1 MKNYRMNAVMAGLL
15 YFLGT
20 AFGIAS
26 AAVGGEVISSLV
38 TTNPLSGPDLL
49 DLVAANSAQITGSSF
64 LILLMGISLVAMTV
78 FLYPIFRKDSEE
90 LAMGMLLFRGAL
102 EGTYYFVS
110 TIGFLILVLLGN
122 EYVATGAD
130 STTLQSMGNVTYQL
144 QSLLGPVGTIM
155 FLIGATCLYISFYRT
170 RLIPRWLSVWGLIGV
185 VPYMAYA
192 LLHFFH
198 MDNGI
203 GFYLQMVLA
212 PQEIVM
218 AFWLVIK
225 GFSPDAIKK
234 LDGLNQPLLD
244 PLANKAT
251 DPRHGRF

>member
-1 MKNYRMNAVMAGLL
+1 MKNYRLNAVMAGVL

-20 AFGIAS
+20 AFGVAS
-26 AAVGGEVISSLV
+26 TIVGGEVISSIV
-38 TTNPLSGPDLL
+38 TNKPLSGLDLL
-49 DLVAANSAQITGSSF
+49 DLVATNSSQITGGSF
-64 LILLMGISLVAMTV
+64 LILLMGISLVAMTI
-78 FLYPIFRKDSEE
+78 FLYPIFRKDSKE

-102 EGTYYFVS
+102 EGCYYLIS

-130 STTLQSMGNVTYQL
+130 STALQSMGNVIYQL
-144 QSLLGPVGTIM
+144 QSLLGSVGTIV

-198 MDNGI
+198 IDYSL

-212 PQEIVM
+212 PQEIMM
-218 AFWLVIK
+218 AIWLIIK
-225 GFSPDAIKK
+225 GFDHEAINK
-234 LDGLNQPLLD
+234 LM
-244 PLANKAT
+244 T
-251 DPRHGRF
+251 DKRNV